1 MEKARHTESHSD
13 SNSALASLRNSATR
27 FPFSVM
33 HTVLRTGLMGSCFKT
48 INPAPSI
55 LDKTL
60 NRALSPGKMGSRSAI
75 YGVFSSSNRN
85 IRIST
90 ALRSLSTDPIC
101 DNIRRINNQ
110 VRYLILDVYFLYAF
124 AIYEYILLNKCIRI
138 MRSQNVKNAA
148 PESENAARQNQGKN
162 AFLLTQKTPCISSE
176 SSGRKPLNRWQ
187 KHPAWSLLVCLPS
200 ISTPVRTAFNN
211 DSAKAL

>member
-138 MRSQNVKNAA
+138 MRSQNVKNAP
-148 PESENAARQNQGKN
+148 PESENAAKIS
-162 AFLLTQKTPCISSE
+162 LTH
-176 SSGRKPLNRWQ
+176 GRTGLIGTRAKHHQLRLPDCLTTENTFIQRKRWTNHLRGCT
-187 KHPAWSLLVCLPS
+187 KVHLSMP
-200 ISTPVRTAFNN
+200 
-211 DSAKAL
+211 